1 MAKTNKE
8 LAVELMG
15 DYLRAVYSQDHVKT
29 LDTNGIKQ
37 ILQAC
42 YVAVKNL
49 PDD

>member
-37 ILQAC
+37 IFQAC
-42 YVAVKNL
+42 YDAVKNL

>member
-1 MAKTNKE
+1 MSKTNKE

-15 DYLRAVYSQDHVKT
+15 SYLRAIYSQEHMKT
-29 LDTNGIKQ
+29 LNSEGLKQ

-42 YVAVKNL
+42 YDAVKNL

>member
-15 DYLRAVYSQDHVKT
+15 DYLRAVYSQDHVKM
-29 LDTNGIKQ
+29 LDTSGIKQ
-37 ILQAC
+37 ILQGF
-42 YVAVKNL
+42 YDAVKNL